1 MVRKKMRSIANFQ
14 GKEFSE
20 AAARFA
26 LFSRIVFPPRGRPR
40 ENEECPLYR
49 NRSHRWEGG
58 EDYCKCGYTKEP
70 QELFLKLLVMI
81 NGHKQ
86 SRVSRAVMRLK
97 EFVDER
103 CDPKSN
109 EVFTPR

>member
-1 MVRKKMRSIANFQ
+1 M
-14 GKEFSE
+14 
-20 AAARFA
+20 
-26 LFSRIVFPPRGRPR
+26 
-40 ENEECPLYR
+40 
-49 NRSHRWEGG
+49 
-58 EDYCKCGYTKEP
+58 EP
-70 QELFLKLLVMI
+70 QELFLKLRVMI

-86 SRVSRAVMRLK
+86 YRVSRAVMRLK

>member
-1 MVRKKMRSIANFQ
+1 MARKKMRSIANSQ
-14 GKEFSE
+14 DEEFRK
-20 AAARFA
+20 AAVFVE
-26 LFSRIVFPPRGRPR
+26 LFNKYIFPPRGRPR
-40 ENEECPLYR
+40 EYEECPLYR

-70 QELFLKLLVMI
+70 QELFLKLRVMI

-86 SRVSRAVMRLK
+86 YRVSRAVMRLK